1 MNLENQYTTI
11 SSLILQ
17 YEEGDFLL
25 LSDLFDEVSNLKDF
39 FLDKPVLLDLVSRML
54 NCIHTEMKNAEGQ
67 AFITKISTALDFI
80 QRYIQ
85 APDVKTQE
93 EIFAAI
99 QKQTLEQTKKNEPK
113 CEDPSQGDFDS
124 DTLLIFI
131 TEARGRLAEAQD
143 LILYLEQ
150 HLDSQETLQH
160 LFRIFHTIKGEC
172 GFLKLATLCELT
184 HNIENILD
192 QLRSG
197 KNQASQAHIDLL
209 LEGVDLSKEILN
221 LIEQK
226 QFTMFNDYSLDSY
239 VSKLQTTI
247 AGPSKSLGEI
257 FVEEGKLQE
266 ADVLKILQ
274 RQKEAA
280 FTKRFGEVA
289 VQENF
294 ISQEDLLEVVEKQ
307 KQIQHSDSN
316 VQKSEKIDPVIK
328 VKASKVNFL
337 VDMIGELLIAIGQLN
352 HEGAEFM
359 QVKKIT
365 RTLQNAA
372 MDLRTDTLH
381 ILFGSVKRAVRD
393 LSKQLNK
400 NVRLLTVGEDL
411 EIDRNLIEKL
421 EAPLMHIIRNS
432 LDHGL
437 GDEQER
443 LDCNKDPQGC
453 VELKAERHGNSI
465 VFSVR
470 DDGRGLDRNK
480 ILSKAIE
487 RGLVRPDVAQAMPD
501 SQVFNFIFNSGF
513 STKQEVSQV
522 SGRGVGMD
530 VVQTVVNENRGRIEI
545 DSVFHEFTEIRLIF
559 PLSTAIIDGMI
570 TRVCSNN
577 FIFPIGAVIESL
589 KIFPTMLNTVNDRV
603 EIAIIRGESI
613 PVIRMHEVFNIAPT
627 SPPII
632 GVICETSDKR
642 KFMFILD
649 EVIAKREVVI
659 KSLGSRFSNLKGI
672 SSGTVLGGGKIGLV
686 VDIDD
691 LVSLTEK
698 ELNA

>member
-1 MNLENQYTTI
+1 MNIEKQYETI
-11 SSLILQ
+11 SSLLLQ

-25 LSDLFDEVSNLKDF
+25 LSDLYDEVANLKDF
-39 FLDKPVLLDLVSRML
+39 FLDKPIFLELISRMH
-54 NCIHTEMKNAEGQ
+54 NCIHAEMKNAVGE
-67 AFITKISTALDFI
+67 AFVAKISTGLDFFH
-80 QRYIQ
+80 RYIQ
-85 APDVKTQE
+85 APDVQTQE
-93 EIFAAI
+93 EVCLAI
-99 QKQTLEQTKKNEPK
+99 KKKIEEKEKKNEPH
-113 CEDPSQGDFDS
+113 CEVPSPLEFDS
-124 DTLLIFI
+124 ETFLIFI
-131 TEARGRLAEAQD
+131 SEAKGRLAEAQD

-150 HLDSQETLQH
+150 HLDSQDTLQH

-192 QLRSG
+192 QLRTG
-197 KNQASQAHIDLL
+197 KNNASQAHIDLL

-221 LIEQK
+221 LIEHK

-239 VSKLQTTI
+239 ISKLQITI
-247 AGPSKSLGEI
+247 TEPTKSLGEI
-257 FVEEGKLQE
+257 FVEQGKLRE
-266 ADVLKILQ
+266 SDVQKILQ

-307 KQIQHSDSN
+307 KQIHKNEMS

-337 VDMIGELLIAIGQLN
+337 VDMIGELIIAMGQLN
-352 HEGAEFM
+352 YEGTEFM

-381 ILFGSVKRAVRD
+381 VLFGSVKRAVRD

-400 NVRLLTVGEDL
+400 NVRLITVGEDL

-437 GDEQER
+437 GDEER
-443 LDCNKDPQGC
+443 RITRGKNPQGT
-453 VELKAERHGNSI
+453 VELKAERHGNTI
-465 VFSVR
+465 VFTIR
-470 DDGRGLDRNK
+470 DDGRGLDREK

-487 RGLVRPDVAQAMPD
+487 NGLVRADATINMSD
-501 SQVFNFIFNSGF
+501 SQVFNYIFNSGF
-513 STKQEVSQV
+513 STKKEVSQV

-530 VVQTVVNENRGRIEI
+530 VVQTVVTENRGRIEI
-545 DSVFHEFTEIRLIF
+545 DSVFHEYTEIRLIF

-577 FIFPIGAVIESL
+577 FIFPIGSVIESL
-589 KIFPTMLNTVNDRV
+589 KIYPTMLNTVNERV

-613 PVIRMHEVFNIAPT
+613 PVIRMHDVFNITPT
-627 SPPII
+627 TPPLI

-642 KFMFILD
+642 KFMFVLD

-659 KSLGSRFSNLKGI
+659 KSLGSQFSNLKGI
-672 SSGTVLGGGKIGLV
+672 SSGTVLGEGKIGLV

-691 LVSLTEK
+691 LVTLTEK